1 MSEYQAMSP
10 GRIRDMLATRGLGDL
25 GDFLMRR
32 LQQLEYMQG
41 LAINQAS
48 RIKELEALLPEKM
61 AEERRQAEEQR
72 LKAEG
77 VYMPSAP
84 AESDG

>member
-1 MSEYQAMSP
+1 MSEYQAMTP
-10 GRIRDMLATRGLGDL
+10 GRIRDMLATRGLGEL
-25 GDFLMRR
+25 GDYLMRR

-41 LAINQAS
+41 LAVNQAS

-61 AEERRQAEEQR
+61 AEERREAEERR
-72 LKAEG
+72 LKAIG
-77 VYMPSAP
+77 VYMSSAP

>member
-1 MSEYQAMSP
+1 MSEYQTMSP

-41 LAINQAS
+41 LAVNQAS
-48 RIKELEALLPEKM
+48 RIRELEALLPEKM